1 MISDLFFNG
10 KLKDVNNLIIYE
22 EEFVLFYLSI
32 RLKDREFFE
41 KEDVE
46 SFLEELYG
54 KENIKNNGIWRFCEN
69 NFILK
74 DKVFA
79 FNKIEEN
86 EDYKQN
92 AILYFEEIQQLHN
105 IDKNEL
111 YNKIEKEVF
120 DTSKSFQER
129 LKDCLT
135 YYFYEPNCSLENKF
149 ILLYKYVQILKRYYE
164 LYRIIDNKIDKIPEM
179 FNMVEITKLNMEE
192 KQLSLLIFNNI
203 FSLKNLKKMP
213 INSLMCVFSKNI
225 EDFVKEI
232 GKYARSKDEIIK
244 SIKERFNNTIKEE
257 WAIVIQKRFEFE
269 TNKKRTLAEIGLELN
284 ITRERVRQIEKKTIY
299 KLIECSEELN
309 EIIYCFYKDINR
321 ENGSFITIEEFIKY
335 IRDEQLAR
343 YLIIILSSE
352 EIDINFDE
360 NFGILYNLKEVSI
373 DKIIVEAKEEIKD
386 IFPVSEI
393 TTFNKVQKIII
404 EDEYRLYQEKIYV
417 KKSFNISD
425 IYMNEIKENFI
436 NGYDIG
442 SDDDYN
448 KLIEFIKEKYGN
460 IEVSSKRSVQ
470 GMIDRG
476 EFIQVDRGK
485 YLAREF
491 AVTLPEKMIDKIN
504 DYIIE
509 NSPVVAYN
517 MIYEKFKNELEKN
530 GVENRF
536 YLKGLIDEK
545 LPEEFS
551 TGRDFINTNSENV
564 YTLYDVMPKIFREFE
579 ADFTM
584 DDIKEKMPG
593 LNDYN
598 YENYIRAEEE
608 NGLIRMANRQYIYVD
623 KLNITDEIKK
633 ELKEYV
639 DSLFVALDSKLLTA
653 QKIYASLAIK
663 NKALLN
669 KLHLTSRF
677 GDFELYYLL
686 KYLYKNDYY
695 YSRPIISLEEN
706 FTTSAYVLAQE
717 YARRLDKFN
726 YGDVKSYLYKMNL
739 GIIYSYLVFMEDM
752 SESYVQINK
761 DSMQKKEKLNLTE
774 EKLKEIHDFIEM
786 VVKEKEL
793 KTDNFDGYF
802 MLPIIEKP
810 WNKYLLVGIIRSY
823 FSNEF
828 EIENTTNYYD
838 TTDFIVRRID

>member
-1 MISDLFFNG
+1 MISDLFFIG

-22 EEFVLFYLSI
+22 EEFVLFYLYI
-32 RLKDREFFE
+32 RLKDKENFG

-46 SFLEELYG
+46 FLLEELYG

-69 NFILK
+69 NFILN
-74 DKVFA
+74 DKTFSIKKV
-79 FNKIEEN
+79 EEY
-86 EDYKQN
+86 EEYIIN
-92 AILYFEEIQQLHN
+92 AISYFKEMQQLQCIH
-105 IDKNEL
+105 KNEL

-120 DTSKSFQER
+120 NTNKPFKER

-164 LYRIIDNKIDKIPEM
+164 LYRIIDNKIEKIPEM
-179 FNMVEITKLNMEE
+179 FNMVEITELNIEE
-192 KQLSLLIFNNI
+192 EQLSLLIFNNI

-213 INSLMCVFSKNI
+213 INSLMCVFAKNI
-225 EDFVKEI
+225 EKFVKEI
-232 GKYARSKDEIIK
+232 GKYAHSKDEILK
-244 SIKERFNNTIKEE
+244 ELKEKFNSIIKEE
-257 WAIVIQKRFEFE
+257 WAIVIQKRFDFE
-269 TNKKRTLAEIGLELN
+269 TNEKRTLADIGSELN
-284 ITRERVRQIEKKTIY
+284 VTRERVRQIEKKTIY
-299 KLIECSEELN
+299 KLIECSDELN

-321 ENGSFITIEEFIKY
+321 ENENFITIEEFIKY

-343 YLIIILSSE
+343 YLIIILGSE
-352 EIDINFDE
+352 EINIKYDE
-360 NFGILYNLKEVSI
+360 NFAILYNSKEVSI
-373 DKIIVEAKEEIKD
+373 DKIIIEAKEEIKD

-404 EDEYRLYQEKIYV
+404 RNEYRLYQEKIYV

-436 NGYDIG
+436 SGYDIG

-448 KLIEFIKEKYGN
+448 KLIGFIKEKYGD
-460 IEVSSKRSVQ
+460 IEVSSKRAVQ

-476 EFIQVDRGK
+476 GLIQVDRGK

-509 NSPVVAYN
+509 SSPVVAYN
-517 MIYEKFKNELEKN
+517 MIYEKFKNELEKI
-530 GVENRF
+530 GVGNRF

-551 TGRDFINTNSENV
+551 TGRDFINTNSENIF
-564 YTLYDVMPKIFREFE
+564 TLYDVMPKIFREFE

-608 NGLIRMANRQYIYVD
+608 NGLIRMANKQYIYVD

-639 DSLFVALDSKLLTA
+639 DSLFVVLDSKLLTA

-663 NKALLN
+663 NKELLN

-717 YARRLDKFN
+717 YVRRLDKFN
-726 YGDVKSYLYKMNL
+726 YGDIKSYLYKMNL

-761 DSMQKKEKLNLTE
+761 DSMLKKEKLNLTE
-774 EKLKEIHDFIEM
+774 EKLKEIYDFIEM

-793 KTDNFDGYF
+793 RTDNFDGYF
-802 MLPIIEKP
+802 MLPRIEKP

-838 TTDFIVRRID
+838 TTDFIVRRIG

>member
-1 MISDLFFNG
+1 MISDLFFIG

-22 EEFVLFYLSI
+22 EEFVLFYLYI
-32 RLKDREFFE
+32 RLKDKENFG

-46 SFLEELYG
+46 FLLEELYG

-69 NFILK
+69 NFILN
-74 DKVFA
+74 DKTFSIKKV
-79 FNKIEEN
+79 EEY
-86 EDYKQN
+86 EEYIIN
-92 AILYFEEIQQLHN
+92 AISYFKEMQQLQCIH
-105 IDKNEL
+105 KNEL

-120 DTSKSFQER
+120 NTNKPFKER

-164 LYRIIDNKIDKIPEM
+164 LYRIIDNKIEKIPEM
-179 FNMVEITKLNMEE
+179 FNMVEITELNIEE
-192 KQLSLLIFNNI
+192 EQLSLLIFNNI

-213 INSLMCVFSKNI
+213 INSLMCVFAKNI
-225 EDFVKEI
+225 EKFVKEI
-232 GKYARSKDEIIK
+232 GKYAHSKDEILK
-244 SIKERFNNTIKEE
+244 ELKEKFNSIIKEE
-257 WAIVIQKRFEFE
+257 WAIVIQKRFDFE
-269 TNKKRTLAEIGLELN
+269 TNEKRTLADIGSELN
-284 ITRERVRQIEKKTIY
+284 VTRERVRQIEKKTIY
-299 KLIECSEELN
+299 KLIECSDELN

-321 ENGSFITIEEFIKY
+321 ENENFITIEEFIKY

-343 YLIIILSSE
+343 YLIIILGSE
-352 EIDINFDE
+352 EINIKYDE
-360 NFGILYNLKEVSI
+360 NFAILYNSKEVSI
-373 DKIIVEAKEEIKD
+373 DKIIIEAKEEIKD

-404 EDEYRLYQEKIYV
+404 RNEYRLYQEKIYV

-436 NGYDIG
+436 SGYDIG

-448 KLIEFIKEKYGN
+448 KLIGFIKEKYGD
-460 IEVSSKRSVQ
+460 IEVSSKRAVQ

-476 EFIQVDRGK
+476 GLIQVDRGK

-509 NSPVVAYN
+509 SSPVVAYN
-517 MIYEKFKNELEKN
+517 MIYEKFKNELEKI
-530 GVENRF
+530 GVGNRF

-551 TGRDFINTNSENV
+551 TGRDFINTNSENIF
-564 YTLYDVMPKIFREFE
+564 TLYDVMPKIFREFE

-608 NGLIRMANRQYIYVD
+608 NGLIRMANKQYIYVD

-639 DSLFVALDSKLLTA
+639 DSLFVVLDSKLLTA

-663 NKALLN
+663 NKELLN

-717 YARRLDKFN
+717 YVRRLDKFN
-726 YGDVKSYLYKMNL
+726 YGDIKSYLYKMNL

-761 DSMQKKEKLNLTE
+761 DSMLKKEKLNLTE

-793 KTDNFDGYF
+793 RTDNFDGYF
-802 MLPIIEKP
+802 MLPRIEKP

-838 TTDFIVRRID
+838 TTDFIVRRIG

>member
-1 MISDLFFNG
+1 MISDLFFIG

-22 EEFVLFYLSI
+22 EEFVLFYLYI
-32 RLKDREFFE
+32 RLKDKENFG

-46 SFLEELYG
+46 FLLEELYG

-69 NFILK
+69 NFILN
-74 DKVFA
+74 DKTFSIKKVE
-79 FNKIEEN
+79 KYEE
-86 EDYKQN
+86 YIIN
-92 AILYFEEIQQLHN
+92 AISYFKEMQQLQCIH
-105 IDKNEL
+105 KNEL

-120 DTSKSFQER
+120 NTNKPFKER

-164 LYRIIDNKIDKIPEM
+164 LYRIIDNKIEKIPEM
-179 FNMVEITKLNMEE
+179 FNMVEITELNIEE
-192 KQLSLLIFNNI
+192 EQLSLLIFNNI

-213 INSLMCVFSKNI
+213 INSLMCVFAKNI
-225 EDFVKEI
+225 EKFVKEI
-232 GKYARSKDEIIK
+232 GKYAHSKDEILK
-244 SIKERFNNTIKEE
+244 ELKEKFNSIIKEE
-257 WAIVIQKRFEFE
+257 WAIVIQKRFDFE
-269 TNKKRTLAEIGLELN
+269 TNKKRTLADIGSELN
-284 ITRERVRQIEKKTIY
+284 VTRERVRQIEKKTIY
-299 KLIECSEELN
+299 KLIECSDELN

-321 ENGSFITIEEFIKY
+321 ENENFITIEEFIKY

-343 YLIIILSSE
+343 YLIIILGSE
-352 EIDINFDE
+352 EINIKYDE
-360 NFGILYNLKEVSI
+360 NFAILYNSKEVSI
-373 DKIIVEAKEEIKD
+373 DKIIIEAKEEIKD

-404 EDEYRLYQEKIYV
+404 RNEYRLYQEKIYV

-436 NGYDIG
+436 SGYDIG

-448 KLIEFIKEKYGN
+448 KLIGFIKEKYGD
-460 IEVSSKRSVQ
+460 IEVSSKRAVQ

-476 EFIQVDRGK
+476 GLIQVDRGK

-491 AVTLPEKMIDKIN
+491 AVTLSEKMIDKIN

-509 NSPVVAYN
+509 SSPVVAYN
-517 MIYEKFKNELEKN
+517 MIYEKFKNELEKI
-530 GVENRF
+530 GVGNRF

-551 TGRDFINTNSENV
+551 TGRDFINTNSENIF
-564 YTLYDVMPKIFREFE
+564 TLYDVMPKIFREFE

-608 NGLIRMANRQYIYVD
+608 NGLIRMANKQYIYVD

-639 DSLFVALDSKLLTA
+639 DSLFVVLDSKLLTA

-663 NKALLN
+663 NKELLN

-717 YARRLDKFN
+717 YVRRLDKFN
-726 YGDVKSYLYKMNL
+726 YGDIKIYLYKMNL

-761 DSMQKKEKLNLTE
+761 DSMLKKEKLNLTE

-793 KTDNFDGYF
+793 RTDNFDGYF
-802 MLPIIEKP
+802 MLPRIEKP

-838 TTDFIVRRID
+838 TTDFIVRRIG